1 MKYLTIDI
9 GGTFTK
15 YAVMDEDLKI
25 YEKSKVPTE
34 KASVEAY
41 VDMIVGLYEK
51 YRSEVAGVA
60 ISAPGMIDSE
70 KGFMRTGGAIYC
82 IENLDI
88 IKILSERIDV
98 PVTIE
103 NDAKCAAMAEMA
115 RGSLQGCK
123 NAAVLI
129 LGTGLGGA
137 VFIDG
142 KLLRGRNLLA
152 GEFSFQVSDVTDA
165 INPEKMT
172 GFTVSAPALIKLAAE
187 KTGIPAEELNGE
199 EVFRMANEGNEAALE
214 ALRLFARR
222 VAAQAIN
229 CQFMFDPEKIAIGGG
244 ISAQP
249 LLFQYVK
256 EELPKIIDIYPQKM
270 PLPDVTVC
278 KFFNDSNLIG
288 ALSVLLE
295 RYGQN

>member
-1 MKYLTIDI
+1 
-9 GGTFTK
+9 
-15 YAVMDEDLKI
+15 
-25 YEKSKVPTE
+25 
-34 KASVEAY
+34 
-41 VDMIVGLYEK
+41 
-51 YRSEVAGVA
+51 
-60 ISAPGMIDSE
+60 MIDSE

-152 GEFSFQVSDVTDA
+152 GEFSFLVSDVTDA

-172 GFTVSAPALIKLAAE
+172 GFTVCAPALIKLAAE

-249 LLFQYVK
+249 LLLQYVK
-256 EELPKIIDIYPQKM
+256 EELPKIVDIYPQKM